1 VRSRFLWNTAF
12 PARIISL
19 SAHQPA
25 QHLRRIKMTKQ
36 KGPDTVRAR
45 GIAKEKTIPVA
56 NGSQQPRA
64 PGWVAPGSANV
75 QSANI
80 EQQGAALRSRGS
92 LQGNG
97 MGDQNVGSQR
107 GGGGAQQAGW
117 SARQSAERMQAR
129 GEEDRLNASRQSGY
143 GGMEQ
148 KQASGSQNSQTAQPA
163 SDHSSKK
170 TKKRSSGAGQD

>member
-1 VRSRFLWNTAF
+1 M
-12 PARIISL
+12 ICL
-19 SAHQPA
+19 SAHQHA
-25 QHLRRIKMTKQ
+25 QLLRRIKMTKQ
-36 KGPDTVRAR
+36 KGPDSVRAR
-45 GIAKEKTIPVA
+45 GIAKEKSVPVA

-64 PGWVAPGSANV
+64 PGWVAPGGANV

-80 EQQGAALRSRGS
+80 EQQGAVLRARGS

-117 SARQSAERMQAR
+117 SARQSAQRMQAR
-129 GEEDRLNASRQSGY
+129 GEEDRQNASRQSGY

-148 KQASGSQNSQTAQPA
+148 KQASGSAPMQSEQPS
-163 SDHSSKK
+163 SDYTSKK
-170 TKKRSSGAGQD
+170 SKKGSSGAGQ

>member
-1 VRSRFLWNTAF
+1 
-12 PARIISL
+12 
-19 SAHQPA
+19 
-25 QHLRRIKMTKQ
+25 MTKQ

-45 GIAKEKTIPVA
+45 GIAKEKTVPVA

-64 PGWVAPGSANV
+64 PGWVSPGSANV
-75 QSANI
+75 QSANV

-117 SARQSAERMQAR
+117 SARQSAQRMQAR
-129 GEEDRLNASRQSGY
+129 GEEDRMNASRQSGY

-148 KQASGSQNSQTAQPA
+148 QQATASRQQEQLQNPA
-163 SDHSSKK
+163 SDRSSRKSKK
-170 TKKRSSGAGQD
+170 GK